1 MRALCQYS
9 KQQRAIIEAHL
20 SLSNYQEI
28 SVNEYGHRVIKRRN
42 SEADA

>member
-20 SLSNYQEI
+20 YLSNYQEI
-28 SVNEYGHRVIKRRN
+28 IMNESGHRVIKRRN
-42 SEADA
+42 SESDA

>member
-20 SLSNYQEI
+20 SLSNYQETI
-28 SVNEYGHRVIKRRN
+28 VNEYGHRVSKRRTF
-42 SEADA
+42 EADA

>member
-20 SLSNYQEI
+20 YISNYQEI

-42 SEADA
+42 FESDA